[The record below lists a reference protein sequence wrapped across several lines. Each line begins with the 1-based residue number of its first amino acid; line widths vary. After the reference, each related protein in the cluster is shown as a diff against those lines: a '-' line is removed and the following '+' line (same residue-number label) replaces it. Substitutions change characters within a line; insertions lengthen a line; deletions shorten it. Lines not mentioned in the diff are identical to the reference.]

1 DEKFLVR
8 TLLAV
13 DHDKKSMTFAGDVPK
28 GYLVQLMK
36 ADFERLIEGASQAAQ
51 ATKRMTTA
59 PANGGGTL
67 AVAIS
72 CVGRRL
78 VLGDRTE
85 EEVEAVQDVLPKGAH
100 VTGFY

>member
-1 DEKFLVR
+1 
-8 TLLAV
+8 AV
-13 DHDKKSMTFAGDVPK
+13 DHDKQSMTFAGDVPK

-36 ADFERLIEGASQAAQ
+36 ADFERLIAGASVAA
-51 ATKRMTTA
+51 TS
-59 PANGGGTL
+59 ANDEKWRSSGGTL

-85 EEVEAVQDVLPKGAH
+85 EEVEAVLDVLPKG
-100 VTGFY
+100 TQIMGFYSYGEISPYATGH